1 MAIWAGLG
9 FLMWKG
15 SKPSSLALLRKE
27 DVRMLEIKSS
37 KITPL
42 GPEEMREKE
51 ARVKSILLHCKGE
64 NTAVSCCPQRVHR
77 GCLMSGFCSVK
88 SASARLAIF
97 VWNQV
102 NTPRNVCARD
112 TEKRGKSQKRKWLV
126 ESKSLPE
133 MLWSDGVAL
142 FLLSAAIKVDF
153 AAYHLFWELAVWGG
167 FDICRHGEKWGKP
180 PCPSQAQAGNVLDIP
195 MCYWTRINMLCV
207 CVCRL

>member
-9 FLMWKG
+9 SLVWKG
-15 SKPSSLALLRKE
+15 SKPSILALLRKE
-27 DVRMLEIKSS
+27 DVHMWEIRSS
-37 KITPL
+37 KITPQ
-42 GPEEMREKE
+42 GPEEMRENE

-77 GCLMSGFCSVK
+77 GCLMSGFCGVK
-88 SASARLAIF
+88 SVSARLAIF

-102 NTPRNVCARD
+102 NTPLNVCARD

-180 PCPSQAQAGNVLDIP
+180 SSSSQAQAGNVLDIP
-195 MCYWTRINMLCV
+195 MCY
-207 CVCRL
+207 